1 MMVVACT
8 ISAWTSGQVQGM
20 SQALKSLDS
29 ISCFKQAANLSHPFI
44 CCFDLQ
50 AVDHPYLVV
59 HSATAP
65 GQAAGAAA
73 EAGRKAAEASRAEA
87 QEVAEQVAASG
98 KLPI

>member
-1 MMVVACT
+1 MPWC
-8 ISAWTSGQVQGM
+8 
-20 SQALKSLDS
+20 
-29 ISCFKQAANLSHPFI
+29 
-44 CCFDLQ
+44 LQ

-87 QEVAEQVAASG
+87 QEEAERVAASG
-98 KLPI
+98 TL

>member
-1 MMVVACT
+1 MLT
-8 ISAWTSGQVQGM
+8 
-20 SQALKSLDS
+20 
-29 ISCFKQAANLSHPFI
+29 H
-44 CCFDLQ
+44 LQ

-98 KLPI
+98 KLPTCFSPTMASGFSRLSDVHTPVLKILPGLKPLI